1 HNKQMFIE
9 QLKNNSM
16 GSRTIDEGSL
26 DEKSGMNFSEYV
38 AILSGNTDLLE
49 KAKIEKKI
57 TALESE
63 RQAFTRS
70 KSQSKAKLDNIQYII
85 SGNDS
90 MIARISSDMALLDS
104 RMQYDKDGGK
114 LNPITLFGVEG
125 SDPKKIGAKL
135 AEINERART
144 KGAELDIGTLYGFRV
159 VVRTESSDKDLFDMT
174 HNKFMVISE
183 NGIKY
188 SYNNGNIA
196 ADPLLAATNFLSALD
211 KMSSL
216 LERYQKD
223 NEIQRADIPI
233 LQEVLSST
241 WRKEDELKELKG
253 ELATLDRKIQ
263 LSLKPIEQGDEDA
276 LKVPQREPQ
285 PDEVTSKSETIVA
298 TSPSAMLEQRIT
310 LMSPNSQEVAE
321 SIKPPESARVN
332 RPSKGFGL

>member
-1 HNKQMFIE
+1 M
-9 QLKNNSM
+9 S
-16 GSRTIDEGSL
+16 
-26 DEKSGMNFSEYV
+26 
-38 AILSGNTDLLE
+38 ILVLSDTN
-49 KAKIEKKI
+49 
-57 TALESE
+57 
-63 RQAFTRS
+63 
-70 KSQSKAKLDNIQYII
+70 NIQYVI

-135 AEINERART
+135 AEINDRART

-159 VVRTESSDKDLFDMT
+159 VVRTESSDKDLFEPTNAARAEANIFGSAEQGGGRRSHMT

-188 SYNNGNIA
+188 NYNNGNIA
-196 ADPLLAATNFLSALD
+196 ADPLLAATNFLSALE

-276 LKVPQREPQ
+276 LKVSQREPQ
-285 PDEVTSKSETIVA
+285 PESQNNAVA
-298 TSPSAMLEQRIT
+298 PHL
-310 LMSPNSQEVAE
+310 
-321 SIKPPESARVN
+321 
-332 RPSKGFGL
+332 